1 MWELASGKPLEILT
15 GDQAADKRAAA
26 QAWRDA
32 GSMSGDVIVKSDN
45 DTVVD
50 LVSANNATVL
60 ARIYI
65 TPPFQMNVNTCR
77 VSVATKRVAFF
88 TQNNKFLVYEVDL
101 NE

>member
-1 MWELASGKPLEILT
+1 
-15 GDQAADKRAAA
+15 
-26 QAWRDA
+26 
-32 GSMSGDVIVKSDN
+32 MSGDVIVRSDN
-45 DTVVD
+45 NYVVD

-88 TQNNKFLVYEVDL
+88 TNNNTFLVYEVDL
-101 NE
+101 